1 MITTAVLVN
10 YLPFVFSSI
19 NGNFYMYYSC
29 AIQKN
34 VVPLQRK
41 VAWKSVMIA
50 RKVAWKS
57 VRIAQKVAWKSVGV

>member
-1 MITTAVLVN
+1 MMTTIVVVN

-41 VAWKSVMIA
+41 PKVCGHIIKSVY
-50 RKVAWKS
+50 
-57 VRIAQKVAWKSVGV
+57 

>member
-34 VVPLQRK
+34 VVPLQREPK
-41 VAWKSVMIA
+41 VCRHIL
-50 RKVAWKS
+50 
-57 VRIAQKVAWKSVGV
+57 

>member
-1 MITTAVLVN
+1 MLQKIIPN
-10 YLPFVFSSI
+10 
-19 NGNFYMYYSC
+19 SC

-34 VVPLQRK
+34 VLPLQRK

-57 VRIAQKVAWKSVGV
+57 VMIARKVAWKSVGV